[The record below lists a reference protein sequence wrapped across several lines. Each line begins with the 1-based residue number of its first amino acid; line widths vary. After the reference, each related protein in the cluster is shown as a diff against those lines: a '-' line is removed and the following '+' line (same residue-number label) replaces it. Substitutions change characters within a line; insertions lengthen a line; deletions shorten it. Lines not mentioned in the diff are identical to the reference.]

1 MASDGIV
8 ENVKAKLFKKGD
20 GEKSPPAPKQ
30 IQRNKK
36 HKLGDDEPA
45 YQIDLLCI
53 FDEQSKNEESATI
66 QLLSKYKDNCKILLA
81 EHAQTVASSTN
92 QTLSSFAAATQKQF
106 DVVDTRIDNVE
117 QEINSCKAS
126 TEELQK
132 TVAAMQAEQ
141 QGLASALVLADR
153 HGSATRQDAEADEFD
168 RPNNK
173 EIIKIY
179 SPKFVAPGEVEN
191 TLSPFMEE
199 CGFSPDTWKLNS
211 SSNGKDF
218 HIQFLQNA
226 LASANHVKTV
236 CSKLKSN
243 GVWGVFMVNTV
254 KQKPDGSFETVKIR
268 VGKNQNAK
276 DRVRSFM
283 VKMFYEA
290 WEKTH
295 PQHVVKFSRGG
306 FHIITTDK
314 PTPKENETPIAKM
327 DPKSGSIERTYI
339 TWNHPALAKF
349 KIDKDK
355 LLDYFMGAVSNPMD
369 AVEWCV

>member
-1 MASDGIV
+1 MALVQNLKD
-8 ENVKAKLFKKGD
+8 KLFKKED
-20 GEKSPPAPKQ
+20 GGQTPPVPQNDPQKPK
-30 IQRNKK
+30 R
-36 HKLGDDEPA
+36 KLGDDDDGPVFKLE
-45 YQIDLLCI
+45 LLRI
-53 FDEQSKNEESATI
+53 LDEQAKANESATL
-66 QLLSKYKDNCKILLA
+66 QLLYKDKEHYKVLLA
-81 EHAQTVASSTN
+81 EHAQTTTNATN
-92 QTLSSFAAATQKQF
+92 QALSSFVVATQKQF
-106 DVVDTRIDNVE
+106 EIVDTRIDNVE
-117 QEINSCKAS
+117 REVETCKANND
-126 TEELQK
+126 ELQK
-132 TVAAMQAEQ
+132 TVASMQAEQ
-141 QGLASALVLADR
+141 QRLASALVLADR
-153 HGSATRQDAEADEFD
+153 HGSVTRQEADADEFD
-168 RPNNK
+168 RPTNQ
-173 EIIKIY
+173 EIIKIF

-199 CGFSPDTWKLNS
+199 CGFSPETWKLNS

-243 GVWGVFMVNTV
+243 GVWRVFMVNTV

-295 PQHVVKFSRGG
+295 PQHVVKFFRGG

-314 PTPKENETPIAKM
+314 PTPKENEIPIAKM
-327 DPKSGSIERTYI
+327 DPKSWSIERTYI
-339 TWNHPALAKF
+339 TWNHPALAEF

>member
-1 MASDGIV
+1 MSLVDSI
-8 ENVKAKLFKKGD
+8 KDKLFKKED
-20 GEKSPPAPKQ
+20 GGQSPPVLQKDPQKPK
-30 IQRNKK
+30 R
-36 HKLGDDEPA
+36 KLGDDDDGPVFKL
-45 YQIDLLCI
+45 DLLRI
-53 FDEQSKNEESATI
+53 LDDQAKANESATL
-66 QLLSKYKDNCKILLA
+66 QLLSKDKEHYKVLLA
-81 EHAQTVASSTN
+81 EHAQTTTNATN
-92 QTLSSFAAATQKQF
+92 QALSSFVVATQKQF
-106 DVVDTRIDNVE
+106 EIVDTRIDNVE
-117 QEINSCKAS
+117 REVETCKANND
-126 TEELQK
+126 ELQK
-132 TVAAMQAEQ
+132 TVASMQAEQ
-141 QGLASALVLADR
+141 QRLASALVLADR
-153 HGSATRQDAEADEFD
+153 HGSVTRQEADADEFD
-168 RPNNK
+168 RPTNQ
-173 EIIKIY
+173 EIIKIF

-199 CGFSPDTWKLNS
+199 CGFSPETWKLNS

-243 GVWGVFMVNTV
+243 GVWRVFMVNTV

-268 VGKNQNAK
+268 VGKDQNAK

-295 PQHVVKFSRGG
+295 PQHVVKFFRGG